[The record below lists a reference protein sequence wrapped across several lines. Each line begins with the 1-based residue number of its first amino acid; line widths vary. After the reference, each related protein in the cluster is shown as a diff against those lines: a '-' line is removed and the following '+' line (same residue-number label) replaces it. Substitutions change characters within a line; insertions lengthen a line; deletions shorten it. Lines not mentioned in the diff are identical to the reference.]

1 MIDITITLFERVGLL
16 LIIAFV
22 LTRIPNFKSI
32 LYREDDNKM
41 QIVHAIVF
49 GVFGIASTHFG
60 VIVENG
66 ALLHQGIVWQ
76 VSEGQLLVSL
86 SLVAIVIAGLLAGPA
101 VGFGAGIIA
110 GIHLIFLGGIGWE
123 ANALV
128 NPLTGLLA
136 GLTGRFFSKS
146 SVISPVQALF
156 IGVFPPIL
164 QMQMLLVLYPKK
176 EEVSS
181 FIDLIGLPLVLSN
194 SLGIALFTAMIRIV
208 LKEQENEA
216 ALATRQALT
225 IAEEALPF
233 LKRESPVERAEGL
246 VNLLYERLQ
255 VAAISV
261 TSAKEVLAHKGLG
274 DDHHLPGHG
283 IITPLSREALKD
295 KEIKIA
301 YSRADIQCEY
311 EKCPLEAAI
320 IIPILEPNDTT
331 SLIKFYFKKAQH
343 IRPVEKVLAQG
354 LGELISNQLKVVAN
368 ENLKANI
375 RDAELRN
382 LQAQINPHFLF
393 NTLHLIATLFRVD
406 PLRAR
411 HITIQLANFM
421 RFNLRIADESLI
433 ILKKE
438 LVHVK
443 SYIEIIEAR
452 FQNRLKIE
460 LDDTY
465 EMERVYIPPSTIQP
479 LVENAIEHGLAKVLV
494 NGTISINMK
503 MDEDWLH
510 ISVIDN
516 GQGFDEKVLGE
527 IGQKKQE
534 SNDDS
539 GIGLYNVNQRLI
551 SLLGDESKL
560 QFENLSPGCRVYFK
574 IPLKIDSVRRNSDEH
589 SSNDRR
595 G

>member
-1 MIDITITLFERVGLL
+1 MIDLTITLFERVGLL

-41 QIVHAIVF
+41 FIVHALVF

-60 VIVENG
+60 IIVENG
-66 ALLHQGIVWQ
+66 VLLEQGIVWQ
-76 VSEGQLLVSL
+76 VSEGQMLVSL
-86 SLVAIVIAGLLAGPA
+86 SLVAIVIAGLLAGPV
-101 VGFGAGIIA
+101 VGLGAGIIA
-110 GIHLIFLGGIGWE
+110 GIHLVFLGGIGWE

-136 GLTGRFFSKS
+136 GLTGRFFSKG

-176 EEVSS
+176 PEVAG

-194 SLGIALFTAMIRIV
+194 SLGIALFTAMIGIV

-233 LKRESPVERAEGL
+233 LKRESPIERAEGI
-246 VNLLYERLQ
+246 VNLLYDRIK

-261 TSAKEVLAHKGLG
+261 TSADEVLAHKGLG
-274 DDHHLPGHG
+274 DDHHLPGRS
-283 IITPLSREALKD
+283 IITPLSKAALKD
-295 KEIKIA
+295 QEIKIA
-301 YSRADIQCEY
+301 YSRADIQCEFD
-311 EKCPLEAAI
+311 KCPLEAAI

-354 LGELISNQLKVVAN
+354 LGDLISNQLGVVAN
-368 ENLKANI
+368 EKLKTNI

-406 PLRAR
+406 PQRAR

-433 ILKKE
+433 MLEKE
-438 LVHVK
+438 CAHVK

-452 FQNRLKIE
+452 FQNRLQIE
-460 LDDTY
+460 FEDSFV
-465 EMERVYIPPSTIQP
+465 MERVQIPPSTIQP
-479 LVENAIEHGLAKVLV
+479 LVENAIEHGLAKVLADGKISV
-494 NGTISINMK
+494 NMRK
-503 MDEDWLH
+503 DDEWLH
-510 ISVIDN
+510 VAVLDN
-516 GQGFDEKVLGE
+516 GQGFDENTIHNL
-527 IGQKKQE
+527 GQKKQGE
-534 SNDDS
+534 GDDS

-551 SLLGDESKL
+551 SLLGEDSQL
-560 QFENLSPGCRVYFK
+560 QFENVLPVGSRVYFK
-574 IPLKIDSVRRNSDEH
+574 IPLRKVQPIS
-589 SSNDRR
+589 
-595 G
+595 